1 MSTQRLLGV
10 VASCRKIGNG
20 EIVVKSVAERL
31 APGWELSL
39 VRLPELRIAPCKG
52 CYVCLLPGKACKL
65 EDDVAWLL
73 DRFKE
78 CDGIVFSSPNYV
90 SGPVGLVKML
100 ADRAFQAHEYF
111 DLFQQKRV
119 AVALTLGSEEYRGY
133 ADTVLASQVGS
144 LGLKIVGLE
153 CFYGRQP
160 GGCAMAEDFHEKIER
175 LARCL
180 EGGVP
185 AESVQPNRCPYCR
198 SDLFRVRAEGLECAI
213 CKSSARLEESGLT
226 FGSQHPEFTR
236 EGNRRHME
244 KLLSEKEGFESI
256 KAQLREIKDRYR
268 GGNWLRP
275 GV

>member
-1 MSTQRLLGV
+1 MGAKRLLGV

-31 APGWELSL
+31 APHWELSL
-39 VRLPELRIAPCKG
+39 VRLPEVRIAPCKG
-52 CYVCLLPGKACKL
+52 CYVCLLPGKECNL

-78 CDGIVFSSPNYV
+78 SDGIVFAVPNYIL
-90 SGPVGLVKML
+90 GPVGLVKML
-100 ADRAFQAHEYF
+100 ADRALQAHKYF
-111 DLFQQKRV
+111 DLFQQKKV

-160 GGCAMAEDFHEKIER
+160 GGCVLAEDFREKIER
-175 LARCL
+175 LAYCL
-180 EGGVP
+180 DRGEP
-185 AESVQPNRCPYCR
+185 AESPHPNRCPYCR
-198 SDLFRVRAEGLECAI
+198 SDLFRVKAAGLECAI
-213 CKSSARLEESGLT
+213 CKSFARLEGSGLT
-226 FGSQHPEFTR
+226 FASQHPEFTQ
-236 EGNRRHME
+236 EGRHRHME
-244 KLLSEKEGFESI
+244 KILSEKEGFESI
-256 KAQLREIKDRYR
+256 KAQLSEIRNRYR
-268 GGNWLRP
+268 GGNWLTP